1 VSELWPA
8 EDKRKCSYYPV
19 WDSVQ

>member
-1 VSELWPA
+1 VSELWPR
-8 EDKRKCSYYPV
+8 EDKRNSSYYPV